1 MRYGYGVDV
10 GGTTIK
16 IAYFDETG
24 NMLTK
29 WEIPTNVQNGGE
41 AILPD
46 IATAVAEHMAKT
58 GTPREQIVG
67 IGLGVPGPVLK
78 DGTVNKCINLGWG
91 AFNVEKALSELTG
104 FPVAAGNDANMA
116 ALGEDWKGS
125 GKGCK
130 NMVLAT
136 FGTGVG
142 GGIIMDGHVLSG
154 VHGSGG
160 EIGHLV
166 VNLHE
171 TEYCNCGKKGCVE
184 QYCSATGIVRM
195 AKQFM
200 EKYDVPSTL
209 RILEP
214 LTCKDVFACS
224 EQGDMLA
231 SFVLEHVYEY
241 MGMFLSAV
249 CCVVDPEV
257 VVLGGGVSKAGEPL
271 LEGAKRQFDRHV
283 FHAAKDVRFALATLG
298 NDAGAYGAFKLVLD
312 EFG

>member
-16 IAYFDETG
+16 LAYFDETG
-24 NMLTK
+24 NMLEK
-29 WEIPTNVQNGGE
+29 WEIPTNTDNDGA

-46 IATAVAEHMAKT
+46 IAAAVQGHLAKT

-91 AFNVEKALSELTG
+91 VFNVEKALSELTG

-125 GKGCK
+125 GDGCE
-130 NMVLAT
+130 NMVMAT

-142 GGIIMDGHVLSG
+142 GGIIMGGRVLSG

-200 EKYDVPSTL
+200 EKYDVPSTM
-209 RILEP
+209 RILDD
-214 LTCKDVFACS
+214 LTSKDVFACS

-257 VVLGGGVSKAGEPL
+257 VVLGGGVSKAGAPL

-312 EFG
+312 EYG